1 MDKNDALKPAAD
13 SLEQALI
20 RCLIVDDEPIAR
32 QVLKTH
38 LSYFPNWQL
47 VGECKKATEA
57 YETLHRTPIDVLFLD
72 IQMPFMSG
80 TDFLRSLKNPPLIVF
95 TTAYSEYA
103 VEGFELCAV
112 DYLLKPITLERFK
125 QAAGKIQQKLSLP
138 MVSLQVQ
145 ALPVPQQEE
154 RSYLFLK
161 QDYKLVKVRFQDILF
176 LEAQRDFTR
185 LYLKD
190 RLLLVSFHL
199 KMLEELLP
207 SPPVFIRA
215 HRSYVVALEAVT
227 AFYGNTLEVGIHK
240 IPIGGHFKAAIM
252 TALQLK

>member
-1 MDKNDALKPAAD
+1 MDKNDASKPAVD
-13 SLEQALI
+13 SPEKGRI

-38 LSYFPNWQL
+38 LSHFANWQ
-47 VGECKKATEA
+47 VVSECKKATEA
-57 YETLHRTPIDVLFLD
+57 YETLHQTPIDVLFLD
-72 IQMPFMSG
+72 IHLPLISG
-80 TDFLRSLKNPPLIVF
+80 TDFLRSLKNPPLVVF
-95 TTAYSEYA
+95 TTAYSQYA
-103 VEGFELCAV
+103 VEGFDLSAV
-112 DYLLKPITLERFK
+112 DYLLKPITLERFG
-125 QAAGKIQQKLSLP
+125 QAVGKVQEKLSLP
-138 MVSLQVQ
+138 VVSVQ
-145 ALPVPQQEE
+145 AQAVPVPQQEAKD
-154 RSYLFLK
+154 YLFLK

-190 RLLLVSFHL
+190 RLLLASFHL

-207 SPPVFIRA
+207 SPAFIRA
-215 HRSYVVALEAVT
+215 HRSYIVALEAIT

-240 IPIGGHFKAAIM
+240 IPIGGHFKDAMM